1 MSKTSP
7 SDSSLPRILIVAP
20 NASARFGGEAFLPL
34 NYFRLL
40 SRRGHPVHL
49 IAHHRNREEL
59 LALPDCDPAR
69 MHFVPDTRWHRMIWR
84 AFARFPERVRDLIG
98 GGLMTWLNELYQAR
112 LIRQLVAEG
121 EVDVIHQPIPV
132 SPLIPSNL
140 HRFGVPLVIGPMN
153 GGMDYPPGYEDYE
166 GGATRASIVL
176 GRRVALL
183 LNRLNPGKHK
193 AAVLMVANERT
204 RRALP
209 DPRHPRIETLIE
221 NGIDF
226 TRWQAPRHQR
236 EAVAPGRL
244 RLVYLGRFVG
254 WKAIDITL
262 QAVALARAGGADVT
276 LDVLGDGEGR
286 AELEAMAGGLGIA
299 DHVTFHG
306 FQPQERCAEVLAQSD
321 ALVLNSLREC
331 GGAVVLEAMAMG
343 LPVVASAWGG
353 PLDYLNFESGILV
366 HPVPRH
372 DFPQRL
378 AGAFATLAHD
388 PELRARMG
396 AAGQQIVRRDFD
408 WESKVDRMVEV
419 YREANLAG

>member
-1 MSKTSP
+1 MP
-7 SDSSLPRILIVAP
+7 DPGLPKVLIVAP

-34 NYFRLL
+34 NYFRIL
-40 SRRGHPVHL
+40 SRRGHPVQL
-49 IAHHRNREEL
+49 IAHHRNAQEL
-59 LALPDCDPAR
+59 LALPDCDPEN

-84 AFARFPERVRDLIG
+84 AFGRMPERVRDLIG

-112 LIRQLVAEG
+112 LIRQLIARG
-121 EVDVIHQPIPV
+121 EVDLIHQPIPV
-132 SPLIPSNL
+132 SPLMPSNL

-153 GGMDYPPGYEDYE
+153 GGMDYPAGYEDYE
-166 GGATRASIVL
+166 GGATRASIAL

-183 LNRLNPGKHK
+183 FNRINPGKHK
-193 AAVLMVANERT
+193 AAALLVANERT

-209 DPRHPRIETLIE
+209 NPRHPHVETLIE

-226 TRWQAPRHQR
+226 TRWRAPQQQR
-236 EAVAPGRL
+236 PDPRPDCL

-262 QAVALARAGGADVT
+262 RAVAIARESGSDVT
-276 LDVLGDGEGR
+276 LDLLGDGEGR
-286 AELEAMAGGLGIA
+286 GELETLADELGIA

-306 FQPQERCAEVLAQSD
+306 FQPQERCAQVLAMSD

-353 PLDYLNFESGILV
+353 PLDYLNAESGILV

-388 PELRARMG
+388 PDLRSRMG
-396 AAGQQIVRRDFD
+396 QAGQKIVRRDFD
-408 WESKVDRMVEV
+408 WESKVDRMVQI
-419 YREANLAG
+419 YREATQNH

>member
-1 MSKTSP
+1 MTDPQRHKV
-7 SDSSLPRILIVAP
+7 LIVAP

-34 NYFRLL
+34 NYFRIL

-49 IAHHRNREEL
+49 IAHHRNAEEL
-59 LALPDCDPAR
+59 QALPDCDPAR
-69 MHFVPDTRWHRMIWR
+69 MHFVPDTRGHRAIWR
-84 AFARFPERVRDLIG
+84 SFSRFPERVRDLIG
-98 GGLMTWLNELYQAR
+98 GGMMTWLNERHQAR
-112 LIRQLVAEG
+112 IIRRLIAAG
-121 EVDVIHQPIPV
+121 EVDLIHQPIPV

-166 GGATRASIVL
+166 GGGTRASIAAA
-176 GRRVALL
+176 RRLALVM
-183 LNRLNPGKHK
+183 NRLNPGKHK
-193 AAVLMVANERT
+193 AAALLVANERT

-209 DPRHPRIETLIE
+209 DPQHPHIETLIE

-226 TRWQAPRHQR
+226 TRWRAPQHQR
-236 EAVAPGRL
+236 PDPVPGRL

-262 QAVALARAGGADVT
+262 RAVALARGCGADVS
-276 LDVLGDGEGR
+276 LDLLGDGEGR
-286 AELEAMAGGLGIA
+286 SELEALAADLGIA
-299 DHVTFHG
+299 GHVTFHG
-306 FQPQERCAEVLAQSD
+306 FQPQERCAEVLAGSD

-353 PLDYLNFESGILV
+353 PLDYLSAESGILV
-366 HPVPRH
+366 HPSPRE

-378 AGAFATLAHD
+378 AGAFATLARD
-388 PELRARMG
+388 PDLRVRMG
-396 AAGQQIVRRDFD
+396 QAGQAIVRRDFD
-408 WESKVDRMVEV
+408 WEKKVDRMLEV
-419 YREANLAG
+419 YRDAVRGR

>member
-1 MSKTSP
+1 MSDP
-7 SDSSLPRILIVAP
+7 NLPKVLIVAP

-34 NYFRLL
+34 NYFRIL
-40 SRRGHPVHL
+40 SRRGHPVQL
-49 IAHHRNREEL
+49 IAHHRNAEEL
-59 LALPDCDPAR
+59 LALPDCDPDR

-84 AFARFPERVRDLIG
+84 AFSRFPERVRDLIG
-98 GGLMTWLNELYQAR
+98 GGLMTWLNEFYQAR

-121 EVDVIHQPIPV
+121 EVDLIHQPIPV

-166 GGATRASIVL
+166 GGATRASIAV

-193 AAVLMVANERT
+193 AAALLVANERT

-209 DPRHPRIETLIE
+209 DPHHPHIETLIE

-226 TRWQAPRHQR
+226 TRWRAPQHERAA
-236 EAVAPGRL
+236 AVPGRL

-262 QAVALARAGGADVT
+262 QAVALARQGGADVT
-276 LDVLGDGEGR
+276 LDLLGDGEGR
-286 AELEAMAGGLGIA
+286 PELEALAGQLGIA
-299 DHVTFHG
+299 DRVTFHG

-353 PLDYLNFESGILV
+353 PLDYLNSESGILI
-366 HPVPRH
+366 HPAPRH

-378 AGAFATLAHD
+378 AGAFATLAQD
-388 PELRARMG
+388 PDLRARMG
-396 AAGQQIVRRDFD
+396 QAGQEIVRRDFD
-408 WESKVDRMVEV
+408 WEKKVDRMVEV
-419 YREANLAG
+419 YREAVAVK